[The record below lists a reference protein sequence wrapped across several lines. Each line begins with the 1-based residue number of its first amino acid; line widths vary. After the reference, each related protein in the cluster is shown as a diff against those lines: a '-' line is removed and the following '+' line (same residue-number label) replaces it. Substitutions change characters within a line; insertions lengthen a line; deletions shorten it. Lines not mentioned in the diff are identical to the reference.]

1 MPRFSRLLAS
11 TALALAI
18 GASATLT
25 SATAQ
30 EPLAT
35 VNGVAITQD
44 QIERARGEIAGAIPA
59 QVPPEQRDGFVLD
72 FLIDAELLAQDA
84 AAQGLDQSE
93 SYAARV
99 EQLTKRALMEEA
111 LAANL
116 SAEVTDEALRAFYDE
131 QIANAPA
138 QQEVRARH
146 ILVETE
152 EEARAVLERLEAG
165 EEFEALAA
173 ELTIDPS
180 GKATGGDLGYFGRGR
195 MVPAFET
202 AAFELEPGAVS
213 APVQSQFGYHVI
225 KSEDRR
231 DLAPPSFE
239 ELEGRIREAL
249 GRQAQ
254 QAYVERLR
262 EGADIVRAEAP
273 AE

>member
-1 MPRFSRLLAS
+1 
-11 TALALAI
+11 
-18 GASATLT
+18 
-25 SATAQ
+25 
-30 EPLAT
+30 
-35 VNGVAITQD
+35 
-44 QIERARGEIAGAIPA
+44 
-59 QVPPEQRDGFVLD
+59 
-72 FLIDAELLAQDA
+72 
-84 AAQGLDQSE
+84 
-93 SYAARV
+93 
-99 EQLTKRALMEEA
+99 EA

-152 EEARAVLERLEAG
+152 EEALAVLERLESG

-262 EGADIVRAEAP
+262 EGAEIVRAEAP
-273 AE
+273 AQ